1 MRKCLG
7 ANAYTHE
14 TKPMTLPKY
23 INTLKERSV
32 LVAIPDADGKRGPTK
47 QFNPAEGETSDQLIE
62 RAKRWRDSEWAKRHG
77 GVVPEKS
84 YHKRAREGS
93 ETQVPGVI
101 VVHRKLEKE
110 GKVCNVPYVF
120 ARIDVPAE
128 GSNDQALVRKTKTY
142 AINKYGRDEAIKL
155 ATEWREQQIK
165 LSKAKRGK
173 PSKQRA
179 KPLDP
184 VQQNK

>member
-1 MRKCLG
+1 
-7 ANAYTHE
+7 
-14 TKPMTLPKY
+14 MTLPKY
-23 INTLKERSV
+23 INTLKEHSV
-32 LVAIPDADGKRGPTK
+32 LVAIPDADGKRVQTK
-47 QFNPAEGETSDQLIE
+47 QFNPAEGETRDQLIE
-62 RAKRWRDSEWAKRHG
+62 RAKGWRDSEWAKIHG

-101 VVHRKLEKE
+101 VMHRKLEKE

-155 ATEWREQQIK
+155 AAEWREQQIK

-173 PSKQRA
+173 PPNQRA
-179 KPLDP
+179 KPFDLN
-184 VQQNK
+184 QQTK

>member
-1 MRKCLG
+1 
-7 ANAYTHE
+7 
-14 TKPMTLPKY
+14 MTRPKY
-23 INTLKERSV
+23 INTLKEHSV
-32 LVAIPDADGKRGPTK
+32 LVVLPNAEGKPGPSK
-47 QFNPAEGETSDQLIE
+47 QFNPDEGETRDQLIE
-62 RAKRWRDSEWAKRHG
+62 RARRWRDSEWAKIHG

-101 VVHRKLEKE
+101 VMHRKLEKE

-120 ARIDVPAE
+120 ARIDIPAQDD
-128 GSNDQALVRKTKTY
+128 SSQALVRKTKTY

-155 ATEWREQQIK
+155 AAQWREQQIK

-173 PSKQRA
+173 PSDQRA
-179 KPLDP
+179 KP
-184 VQQNK
+184 V